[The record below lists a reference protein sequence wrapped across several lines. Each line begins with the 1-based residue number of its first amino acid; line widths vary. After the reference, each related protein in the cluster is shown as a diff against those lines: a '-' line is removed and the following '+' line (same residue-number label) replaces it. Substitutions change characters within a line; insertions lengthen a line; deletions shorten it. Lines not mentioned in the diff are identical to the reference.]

1 VLNYII
7 IDYQQKLLIY
17 MISLG
22 RVRECSH
29 EIIISVKE
37 IVLVVSESHLV
48 ATILREKH
56 GLAFLDGAGAEG
68 AVVEG
73 AAWSDGDD
81 DTEVELFLLALGEED
96 AALGLGEGLGLLD
109 EDAVH
114 QRSQLLECDHMW
126 W

>member
-1 VLNYII
+1 
-7 IDYQQKLLIY
+7 

-37 IVLVVSESHLV
+37 IVLVVSKSHLV

-56 GLAFLDGAGAEG
+56 GLTFLDGARAEG

-73 AAWSDGDD
+73 ATGADGDD
-81 DTEVELFLLALGEED
+81 NTEVKLFLLALGEED

-114 QRSQLLECDHMW
+114 QWSQLLECDHDTGTF
-126 W
+126 

>member
-1 VLNYII
+1 
-7 IDYQQKLLIY
+7 

-37 IVLVVSESHLV
+37 IVLVVSKSHLV

-56 GLAFLDGAGAEG
+56 GLTFLDGARAEG

-73 AAWSDGDD
+73 AAGADGDD
-81 DTEVELFLLALGEED
+81 DTEVKLFLLALGEED
-96 AALGLGEGLGLLD
+96 TTLGLGEGLGLLD
-109 EDAVH
+109 KDAVH
-114 QRSQLLECDHMW
+114 EWSQLLECYHLW
-126 W
+126 YLGLSRNKL